1 MPKLNRVALIVIV
14 VFSFLASGCVGT
26 MIGAAT
32 DVAVETAKVPF
43 KVGGAVADV
52 VKGDDDEG
60 KD

>member
-1 MPKLNRVALIVIV
+1 MSKLNQIVLMV
-14 VFSFLASGCVGT
+14 VLAACFLMSGCVGT

-52 VKGDDDEG
+52 VKGDDDDEE
-60 KD
+60 